1 MEPFANDRNIGVNAG
16 FNDPRVAQKWE
27 SGGGGMVST
36 PIDYA
41 RFCQM
46 LLNGGTLDGKRILGP
61 KTVAF
66 MTSDR
71 LGSAIATTPFYLP
84 GPGFG
89 FGLGFAVRTA
99 AGVSPY
105 AGSVGEYSWGGAGGT
120 YFWVDPKEDL
130 FVVFMMQS
138 PKQRVPY
145 RGLLKDMIYAA
156 ITRPAGK

>member
-1 MEPFANDRNIGVNAG
+1 VNAD

-36 PIDYA
+36 AIDYA

-61 KTVAF
+61 KTVAY
-66 MTSDR
+66 MTTDH
-71 LGSAIATTPFYLP
+71 LGSAIAATPLYLP
-84 GPGFG
+84 GAGFG

-99 AGVSPY
+99 AGVSPV
-105 AGSVGEYSWGGAGGT
+105 AGSVGEYNWGGAGGT

-138 PKQRVPY
+138 PKQRAPY

>member
-1 MEPFANDRNIGVNAG
+1 
-16 FNDPRVAQKWE
+16 
-27 SGGGGMVST
+27 MVST
-36 PIDYA
+36 AIDYA

-61 KTVAF
+61 KTVAY
-66 MTSDR
+66 MTTDH

-84 GPGFG
+84 
-89 FGLGFAVRTA
+89 
-99 AGVSPY
+99 
-105 AGSVGEYSWGGAGGT
+105 GAGGT

-138 PKQRVPY
+138 PKQRAPY